1 MKLSIISFIHSRYVL
16 VEKRGI
22 FREEY
27 CRMPLNGDKS
37 DKPQKSRNL
46 KAHLRLIQIA
56 ENCEESIFQKNGEY
70 LKFKGQKNISTRDI
84 EVLLHRL
91 HNLDYPEEKIY
102 WNRRAL
108 EEKVGDKESRYPFHY
123 NLVCVYLKLR
133 EYELVLEYG
142 KKPMHWLDSFKENT
156 VTHIIYNFLD
166 CLITAS
172 RGLKRFEESIVYEK
186 ERLKLIIKC
195 YISGESVKEDKTPI
209 QKLDILYCYMYLID
223 CQIQCKHFEDA
234 LKSFKKIKLFKL
246 DSLDTHDVNDSLEE
260 FGTNVSSMDCCN
272 YSKVIGDLCRLKS
285 QAFFGLGNKHNGRWW
300 SRLALDICLN
310 LQENTKSYG
319 QNNFL
324 PSELDLLINWQN
336 AFTTQMVKT
345 SLTIAEIDPTQ
356 RRELFNQTMCYL
368 LYESNHASF
377 YIAKLMEEDFM
388 KFETLIPFIE
398 HFIKRCTK
406 DVLAKVK
413 KRLEYIKYKKEIDP
427 NFSLEN
433 QRKQMV
439 TYKNSLLI
447 MKHFNGLP

>member
-91 HNLDYPEEKIY
+91 HDLDYPEEKIY